1 VSATVASGA
10 AGGNRLRG
18 AAWLTFALLVVVTL
32 ASAFLRLA
40 EPAGVS
46 GLAIDIARGAH
57 RVSASVALVVAI
69 GLAIFGWERFRPLGA
84 SRGVAAALVA
94 LGVALS
100 FLGRFTPST
109 HPFVALGNPLGGL
122 AMVALA
128 WWLYLAAAPLLP
140 EEGWRALAR
149 RGGVGGLLICA
160 AFAAVTA
167 IVTWPTNLLAG
178 LVVQIIATVALAAGV
193 GMLYRST
200 SQ

>member
-1 VSATVASGA
+1 MSATVASGA

-40 EPAGVS
+40 EPAGVG
-46 GLAIDIARGAH
+46 GLAIDIARGTH
-57 RVSASVALVVAI
+57 RVSASAALVLAI
-69 GLAIFGWERFRPLGA
+69 GVAIFGWERLRPLGA

-109 HPFVALGNPLGGL
+109 HALVALGNPLGGL

-128 WWLYLAAAPLLP
+128 WWLYLAASRLDVA
-140 EEGWRALAR
+140 GKGKRAL
-149 RGGVGGLLICA
+149 GWGVICA
-160 AFAAVTA
+160 AFAAVAA
-167 IVTWPTNLLAG
+167 IVVWPLSMIAG
-178 LVVQIIATVALAAGV
+178 LAVQGVATIALAAGV
-193 GMLYRST
+193 GMLYRSA
-200 SQ
+200 SE

>member
-1 VSATVASGA
+1 MSATVASGA

-40 EPAGVS
+40 DPAGVG
-46 GLAIDIARGAH
+46 GLAIDIARGTH
-57 RVSASVALVVAI
+57 RVSASAALVLAI
-69 GLAIFGWERFRPLGA
+69 GVAIFGWERLRPLGA

-128 WWLYLAAAPLLP
+128 WWLYHAAVPLLP
-140 EEGWRALAR
+140 EEGWLRSSR
-149 RGGVGGLLICA
+149 SGVGWALVCA
-160 AFAAVTA
+160 AFAAVAA
-167 IVTWPTNLLAG
+167 IVKWPPSLVAG
-178 LVVQIIATVALAAGV
+178 LVVQTAATVALAAGV

>member
-1 VSATVASGA
+1 MSATVATGA

-18 AAWLTFALLVVVTL
+18 AAWLTFALLVIVTL

-40 EPAGVS
+40 EPAGVG

-57 RVSASVALVVAI
+57 RVSASAALVLAI
-69 GLAIFGWERFRPLGA
+69 GIAIFGWERFRPLGA
-84 SRGVAAALVA
+84 SRTVAAALVA

-122 AMVALA
+122 AMVAAA
-128 WWLYLAAAPLLP
+128 WWLYLAAGRLDAA
-140 EEGWRALAR
+140 GRVMRAL
-149 RGGVGGLLICA
+149 GWVLVCA
-160 AFAAVTA
+160 AFALVAA
-167 IVTWPTNLLAG
+167 IVTWPPSLVLGLA
-178 LVVQIIATVALAAGV
+178 VQIVATVALAAGV
-193 GMLYRST
+193 GMVYRST

>member
-1 VSATVASGA
+1 MSATVASGA

-32 ASAFLRLA
+32 ASVFLRLA
-40 EPAGVS
+40 EPAGVG
-46 GLAIDIARGAH
+46 GLAIDIARGTH

-94 LGVALS
+94 LGIALS

-109 HPFVALGNPLGGL
+109 HPLVALGNPLGGL

-128 WWLYLAAAPLLP
+128 WWLYLAAGPFEARGQGNPVV
-140 EEGWRALAR
+140 GWTL
-149 RGGVGGLLICA
+149 VGAASAAVAAIVVWVPSLVVGLLIQ
-160 AFAAVTA
+160 
-167 IVTWPTNLLAG
+167 IV
-178 LVVQIIATVALAAGV
+178 ATIALAAGV
-193 GMLYRST
+193 GMIFRGT
-200 SQ
+200 AR

>member
-1 VSATVASGA
+1 MSATVASGT

-40 EPAGVS
+40 EPAGVG
-46 GLAIDIARGAH
+46 GLAIDVARGTH
-57 RVSASVALVVAI
+57 RVSATAALILAI
-69 GLAIFGWERFRPLGA
+69 GVAIFGWERLRPLGA

-128 WWLYLAAAPLLP
+128 WWLYLAAGPIHAAVKGMRGL
-140 EEGWRALAR
+140 GW
-149 RGGVGGLLICA
+149 GLVCA
-160 AFAAVTA
+160 AFAAVAA
-167 IVTWPTNLLAG
+167 IVTWPPSLLAG
-178 LVVQIIATVALAAGV
+178 LAVQGVATIALAAGV
-193 GMLYRST
+193 GMLYRSA

>member
-1 VSATVASGA
+1 MSATVASGA

-40 EPAGVS
+40 EPAGVG
-46 GLAIDIARGAH
+46 GLAIDIARATH
-57 RVSASVALVVAI
+57 RVSASLALVLAIGVAI
-69 GLAIFGWERFRPLGA
+69 LGWEHLRPLGA

-128 WWLYLAAAPLLP
+128 WWLYLAAGRLEAA
-140 EEGWRALAR
+140 GRGSRAL
-149 RGGVGGLLICA
+149 GWVLICA
-160 AFAAVTA
+160 AFAAVAA
-167 IVTWPTNLLAG
+167 IVTWPPSLLAG
-178 LVVQIIATVALAAGV
+178 LAVQGVATIALAAGV
-193 GMLYRST
+193 GMLYRSA

>member
-1 VSATVASGA
+1 MSATFASDT

-18 AAWLTFALLVVVTL
+18 AAALTFALLVVVTL

-40 EPAGVS
+40 EPAAVG
-46 GLAIDIARGAH
+46 GLAIDIARGTH
-57 RVSASVALVVAI
+57 RVSASAALVLAI
-69 GLAIFGWERFRPLGA
+69 GVAIFGWDRLRPLGA

-128 WWLYLAAAPLLP
+128 WWLFLAASPLLP
-140 EEGWRALAR
+140 EEGWLRR
-149 RGGVGGLLICA
+149 SRGGVGGVLICA
-160 AFAAVTA
+160 AFLAVAA
-167 IVTWPTNLLAG
+167 IVTWPPNLLAG
-178 LVVQIIATVALAAGV
+178 LVVQIVATVALAAGV
-193 GMLYRST
+193 GMLFRSAA
-200 SQ
+200 Q

>member
-1 VSATVASGA
+1 VSAIVAAGAA
-10 AGGNRLRG
+10 AGGRLRG

-40 EPAGVS
+40 EPAGVG
-46 GLAIDIARGAH
+46 GLAIDVARGTH
-57 RVSASVALVVAI
+57 RVSASAALVLAI
-69 GLAIFGWERFRPLGA
+69 GVAIFGWERLRPLGA
-84 SRGVAAALVA
+84 SRAVAATLVS

-100 FLGRFTPST
+100 FLGRFTPSA

-128 WWLYLAAAPLLP
+128 WWLYLAAGRLDAA
-140 EEGWRALAR
+140 GRGTRALGWAL
-149 RGGVGGLLICA
+149 VCA
-160 AFAAVTA
+160 AFAAVAA
-167 IVTWPTNLLAG
+167 IVTWPPSLLAG
-178 LVVQIIATVALAAGV
+178 LAVQGVATIALAAGV

>member
-1 VSATVASGA
+1 MSATVASRA
-10 AGGNRLRG
+10 AGGSRLRG

-40 EPAGVS
+40 EPAGVG
-46 GLAIDIARGAH
+46 GLAIDIARGTH

-94 LGVALS
+94 LGIALS

-128 WWLYLAAAPLLP
+128 WWLYLAA
-140 EEGWRALAR
+140 GSFGAR
-149 RGGVGGLLICA
+149 RGRGPGLGWTLVGA
-160 AFAAVTA
+160 AFAAVAA
-167 IVTWPTNLLAG
+167 IVVWVPS
-178 LVVQIIATVALAAGV
+178 LVVGLLIQIVATVALAAGV
-193 GMLYRST
+193 GMIFRST
-200 SQ
+200 AR

>member
-1 VSATVASGA
+1 MSATVASGA

-40 EPAGVS
+40 EPAGVG
-46 GLAIDIARGAH
+46 GLAIDIARGTH
-57 RVSASVALVVAI
+57 RVSASAALVLAI
-69 GLAIFGWERFRPLGA
+69 GVAIFGWERLRPLGA
-84 SRGVAAALVA
+84 SRAVAAALVA

-122 AMVALA
+122 AMVAAA
-128 WWLYLAAAPLLP
+128 WWLYLAAGRLDAT
-140 EEGWRALAR
+140 GRGTRALGWAL
-149 RGGVGGLLICA
+149 VCA
-160 AFAAVTA
+160 AFAAVAA
-167 IVTWPTNLLAG
+167 IVTWPPSLLAG
-178 LVVQIIATVALAAGV
+178 LVVQSVATVALAAGV